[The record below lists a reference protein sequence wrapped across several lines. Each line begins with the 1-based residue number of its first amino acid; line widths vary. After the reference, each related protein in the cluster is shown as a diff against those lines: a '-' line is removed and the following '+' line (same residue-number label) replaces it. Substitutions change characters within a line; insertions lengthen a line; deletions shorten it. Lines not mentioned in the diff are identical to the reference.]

1 MVHLEAQPKGE
12 RCCFK
17 LCPSQDD
24 ELARTTK
31 VGDAPLCP
39 SGGVS
44 KHILHVAGMFARARG
59 ARTHWSLACVSTG
72 RERVSF
78 FSWCHS
84 RSLGALEL
92 PSILSAASCYKVF
105 QINIFHCN
113 IISIKPLKPSEIP
126 HYPDKQEQGSTLGQ
140 SRVIPHI
147 WACHQHADPHKSSQ

>member
-1 MVHLEAQPKGE
+1 MVHLQAPPKGE
-12 RCCFK
+12 CCCFK

-31 VGDAPLCP
+31 VGDVPLCP
-39 SGGVS
+39 SGRVS
-44 KHILHVAGMFARARG
+44 KHILYVAGMLARARG
-59 ARTHWSLACVSTG
+59 GCFF
-72 RERVSF
+72 F
-78 FSWCHS
+78 FSGVTA
-84 RSLGALEL
+84 GALEL

-147 WACHQHADPHKSSQ
+147 WACHQRADPHKSSQ